1 MNSQTIIF
9 EKIRK
14 SMVPPPPPIGT
25 PFTVR
30 HIDTAAEERILVDGF
45 SPRSTARFS
54 FKRTLPLPDLPLVRR
69 YVEWHSESNLFKFE
83 VLPVEQWMLQTGC
96 NTRILLRV
104 FEATG
109 RPPLFWNTQLRLQ
122 PLNSVWD
129 SLIDD
134 EPDNS
139 DQEQMDD
146 DDISTRVWPSMPTIT
161 MIPFL
166 NEDSELSEQEKEVE
180 AASLGAETRQST
192 DHAPHSSP
200 LSEDMDVN
208 LGNLIAHFLNSEAT
222 AIHDD
227 DHLN

>member
-1 MNSQTIIF
+1 MF
-9 EKIRK
+9 E
-14 SMVPPPPPIGT
+14 T
-25 PFTVR
+25 
-30 HIDTAAEERILVDGF
+30 
-45 SPRSTARFS
+45 
-54 FKRTLPLPDLPLVRR
+54 
-69 YVEWHSESNLFKFE
+69 
-83 VLPVEQWMLQTGC
+83 
-96 NTRILLRV
+96 
-104 FEATG
+104 TG

-146 DDISTRVWPSMPTIT
+146 DDISSRVWPSMPTIT

-180 AASLGAETRQST
+180 AASLGAETRQSAE
-192 DHAPHSSP
+192 HAPHRSP

-208 LGNLIAHFLNSEAT
+208 LGNLIAQFLNSEST
-222 AIHDD
+222 ANHDD